1 MHVQRTSMYGNTTTL
16 LYWASVIRR
25 AYIITPKKQNLRYM
39 HRWSHT
45 GNWDSNKYLWN
56 FEPTQTWKWLNS
68 TDDYERSTEQSLDD
82 DENAASYD
90 DRSVG
95 SPYDGGFQEEGV
107 DEDEQAKEEPT
118 PERSNQRAQAIASL
132 ECGFD
137 CRCKR
142 CLDEQN

>member
-1 MHVQRTSMYGNTTTL
+1 M
-16 LYWASVIRR
+16 
-25 AYIITPKKQNLRYM
+25 
-39 HRWSHT
+39 
-45 GNWDSNKYLWN
+45 
-56 FEPTQTWKWLNS
+56 

-95 SPYDGGFQEEGV
+95 SPPDGGFQEESV
-107 DEDEQAKEEPT
+107 NEDEQAKEEPT

-132 ECGFD
+132 ECGFG

-142 CLDEQN
+142 CLDEQI